1 MGRVIEMNEYDE
13 LIEKLGSKVETRDR
27 LQLQIN
33 LLLANV
39 AELTDEIEQLNEKI
53 EEFEEANEGNY

>member
-53 EEFEEANEGNY
+53 EEFEEKNEGNY

>member
-1 MGRVIEMNEYDE
+1 MNEYDE